1 MLISDIICLTDELLD
16 PGSLLLHLVGCFM
29 CHLVCIYEDFVSES
43 EFDHACVARLLCLEN
58 TGGII
63 VSRAC

>member
-1 MLISDIICLTDELLD
+1 VLISDTICLTDELLD

-29 CHLVCIYEDFVSES
+29 CHLVGVDDDFVSDS
-43 EFDHACVARLLCLEN
+43 EFDHARVARLLCLEN

-63 VSRAC
+63 LSHAC